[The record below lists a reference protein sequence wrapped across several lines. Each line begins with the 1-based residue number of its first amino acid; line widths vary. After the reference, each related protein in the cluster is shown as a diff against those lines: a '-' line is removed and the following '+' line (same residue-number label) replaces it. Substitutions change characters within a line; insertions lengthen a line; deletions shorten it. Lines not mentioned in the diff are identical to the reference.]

1 MQQDQTRQAPDRT
14 PPDCTSH
21 ERPAVSPHILADAKL
36 DWLQTGPKTRTLR
49 RAVFETIEIGH
60 GEDRASR
67 IFDAVIVTLIVLNV
81 AAMIA
86 ETVPSI
92 QAAYGPYLLAFE
104 VFTITIF
111 TIEYLLRLWTAVEMP
126 FLSRMTP
133 WRARLRHARSP
144 ALIIDL
150 LAILPFYLSHLVPF
164 DLGMLRVL
172 RLLRLLKLSRYSPAM
187 HTLVRVLQNERKA
200 LMGASF
206 LLLTAILFSATI
218 MYHIESGAQPDK
230 FGSIPLSAWW
240 SITTLTTVGYGD
252 VTPITPL
259 GKFIGGLTMVVGLC
273 ILALPV
279 AIISTGFA
287 QELQRRDFVVTWSM
301 MSRVPV
307 LSNLEAN
314 QVADI
319 MPLLHAHNFPPKAE
333 IVEKGAPGDAMYFVA
348 SGKVDHLHE
357 EGRTTYE
364 AGDFFGAKVMLENAV
379 HPGSFVASARTRLL
393 KLHKADFHQ
402 IEVRHPHVA
411 AHIRKAAS
419 GLLRQSDIA
428 ETSAAHSRTDKKP
441 AK

>member
-1 MQQDQTRQAPDRT
+1 MQQDQTRDASDRT
-14 PPDCTSH
+14 AQDRSTSDN
-21 ERPAVSPHILADAKL
+21 AHILADAKL
-36 DWLQTGPKTRTLR
+36 DWLREGPKTRTWR
-49 RAVFETIEIGH
+49 RAVYETIEIGH

-67 IFDAVIVTLIVLNV
+67 VFDAVIVALIVLNV
-81 AAMIA
+81 AAVVA
-86 ETVPSI
+86 ETVPGI
-92 QAAYGPYLLAFE
+92 HAAYGRYLYAFE
-104 VFTITIF
+104 VFTIAVF
-111 TIEYLLRLWTAVEMP
+111 TIEYVLRLWTAVEMP
-126 FLSRMTP
+126 FLSRMKP
-133 WRARLRHARSP
+133 WRARLKLARSP

-150 LAILPFYLSHLVPF
+150 LAILPFYLDHFAPI
-164 DLGMLRVL
+164 DLSMLRVL

-200 LMGASF
+200 LLGASF
-206 LLLTAILFSATI
+206 LLMTAILFSATI
-218 MYHIESGAQPDK
+218 MYHVESSAQPDK
-230 FGSIPLSAWW
+230 FGSIPLAAWW

-307 LSNLEAN
+307 LSNLEAH

-333 IVEKGAPGDAMYFVA
+333 IVQKGAPGDAMYFVT
-348 SGKVDHLHE
+348 SGKVEHLHA
-357 EGRTTYE
+357 EGSTTYE
-364 AGDFFGAKVMLENAV
+364 AGEFFGAKVMLENAV
-379 HPGSFVASARTRLL
+379 HPGTFIASGRTKLL
-393 KLHKADFHQ
+393 KLHKEDFHQ

-411 AHIRKAAS
+411 AHIRKAAA
-419 GLLRQSDIA
+419 GLLRRSDMPD
-428 ETSAAHSRTDKKP
+428 TAAAYSRTDKKP
-441 AK
+441 VT